1 MVFVFGFDVP
11 VIEILLVST
20 IVILITLGFLFYYVR
35 RILSSIEK
43 LEKHLGAHVE
53 KDKPEF
59 IRIEKYVREHLSR
72 GLSEKKIREH
82 LLNQGWEGLVVNEA
96 IRKAFVALFSVL
108 KKESATA
115 NPSTAFC
122 IAIPTARI
130 MPAAMLC
137 SANPTPTD
145 SPSGKL

>member
-11 VIEILLVST
+11 VIEILLIST

-35 RILSSIEK
+35 RILSSIEA

-59 IRIEKYVREHLSR
+59 IRIEKYVRYHLGR

-82 LLNQGWEGLVVNEA
+82 LQSQGWEGLVINE
-96 IRKAFVALFSVL
+96 VL
-108 KKESATA
+108 KKIKEEKE
-115 NPSTAFC
+115 
-122 IAIPTARI
+122 
-130 MPAAMLC
+130 
-137 SANPTPTD
+137 TD
-145 SPSGKL
+145 LRR